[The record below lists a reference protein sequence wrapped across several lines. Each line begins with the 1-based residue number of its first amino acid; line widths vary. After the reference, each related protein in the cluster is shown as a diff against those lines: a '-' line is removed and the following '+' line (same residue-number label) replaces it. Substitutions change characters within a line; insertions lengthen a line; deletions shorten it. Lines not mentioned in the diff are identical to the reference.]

1 MNIDDSNWKWGLFY
15 FNTND
20 ARVWLPKRNPWMGF
34 TLNWAKPMAYVYIFL
49 ILVLGLCVPLFF

>member
-15 FNTND
+15 YNTND

-34 TLNWAKPMAYVYIFL
+34 TLNWAKPMAYV
-49 ILVLGLCVPLFF
+49 GLCAPLFF